1 MQKQM
6 LWHTF
11 QEKNKQLELQ
21 HKWQLEHKFQVCI
34 SLIILMGEVMN
45 KMGRFVRKN
54 IFRLKSHSSQENL
67 MKKRKIQEIESIKLY
82 YIFVYIF
89 AKLWSEKNEVLNWN
103 LKWSTFSI
111 QFKML
116 NANEKSFKPP
126 VIQK

>member
-1 MQKQM
+1 
-6 LWHTF
+6 
-11 QEKNKQLELQ
+11 
-21 HKWQLEHKFQVCI
+21 
-34 SLIILMGEVMN
+34 MGEVMN

-89 AKLWSEKNEVLNWN
+89 PKSWSEKNEVLKWN
-103 LKWSTFSI
+103 LKWFTFSI